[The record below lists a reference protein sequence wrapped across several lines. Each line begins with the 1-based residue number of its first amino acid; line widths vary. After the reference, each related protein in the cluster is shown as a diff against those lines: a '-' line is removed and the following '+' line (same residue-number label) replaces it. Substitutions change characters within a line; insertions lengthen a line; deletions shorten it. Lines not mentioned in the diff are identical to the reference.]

1 MTWAGFVTCQVDV
14 SSYPGQKSDIVSK
27 RNNSDSFTSHGLMH
41 LTGPQSMKAGLS
53 NRMFCE
59 EGNVLYL
66 CCLVRETLAPCGYFS
81 TSDMTVVMST
91 FILFNELIVQ
101 IFLFILLKASW
112 FTRLC

>member
-1 MTWAGFVTCQVDV
+1 MQ
-14 SSYPGQKSDIVSK
+14 
-27 RNNSDSFTSHGLMH
+27 
-41 LTGPQSMKAGLS
+41 AGLS
-53 NRMFCE
+53 SRMFCE
-59 EGNVLYL
+59 EGTVLYL

-112 FTRLC
+112 FTVLCWFLLCSRVTQLHTFIGSSLYPSPL